1 MTQEFIRHLIAFL
14 EIRLQ
19 QVMRKKVRLA
29 KIVICSIILL
39 DCSSNRESLEGPS
52 VVGEEATMSTE
63 VLGKWNRSCALCHVN
78 GEADAPIIGDTKIWS
93 ERLRKGEDVLIK
105 SVVEGLKSMPPLGYC
120 MACEI
125 DDFKSMI
132 SFMVGKNLRISN

>member
-1 MTQEFIRHLIAFL
+1 M
-14 EIRLQ
+14 
-19 QVMRKKVRLA
+19 KKQVRLA

-39 DCSSNRESLEGPS
+39 DCSSNPERLEGSS
-52 VVGEEATMSTE
+52 VLGEGAAMNAD
-63 VLGKWNRSCALCHVN
+63 VLGKWNRSCALCHIN
-78 GEADAPIIGDTKIWS
+78 GEAGAPVIGDKKSWS

-125 DDFKSMI
+125 NDFKSMI
-132 SFMVGKNLRISN
+132 SFMVGKNLRVSN

>member
-1 MTQEFIRHLIAFL
+1 M
-14 EIRLQ
+14 
-19 QVMRKKVRLA
+19 
-29 KIVICSIILL
+29 
-39 DCSSNRESLEGPS
+39 
-52 VVGEEATMSTE
+52 
-63 VLGKWNRSCALCHVN
+63 CHIN
-78 GEADAPIIGDTKIWS
+78 GEAGAPIIGDTKSWS

-132 SFMVGKNLRISN
+132 SFMVGKNLRVSN

>member
-1 MTQEFIRHLIAFL
+1 M
-14 EIRLQ
+14 
-19 QVMRKKVRLA
+19 KKQVRLA

-39 DCSSNRESLEGPS
+39 DCSSNPERLEGSS
-52 VVGEEATMSTE
+52 VVGEAAAMNSD
-63 VLGKWNRSCALCHVN
+63 VLGKWNRSCALCHIN
-78 GEADAPIIGDTKIWS
+78 GEAGAPVIGDRKSWS

-125 DDFKSMI
+125 NDFKSMI
-132 SFMVGKNLRISN
+132 SFMVGENLRISD